1 MSNLPSP
8 CSQLGIQKAQ
18 VLWGAGQRT
27 IMLPFQIQE
36 SIPHPGSLPRL
47 LQRSQRRWVWVLGS
61 QEPPALGRTHQ
72 KNTWRDLRGPDPS
85 SAPIIP
91 PSRLPTSSLP
101 HQPLLQLHTS
111 PSSNSEGCDKA
122 ERGLG
127 FVPFLAEIYG
137 TRQGGALNCL
147 RRRGEQFLNS
157 WWLWDCGQPGD
168 LLL

>member
-1 MSNLPSP
+1 M
-8 CSQLGIQKAQ
+8 
-18 VLWGAGQRT
+18 
-27 IMLPFQIQE
+27 
-36 SIPHPGSLPRL
+36 
-47 LQRSQRRWVWVLGS
+47 LGS
-61 QEPPALGRTHQ
+61 QGSPALGRTHQ
-72 KNTWRDLRGPDPS
+72 KNIWRDLSGPDPS

-111 PSSNSEGCDKA
+111 PSSNSEGCEKA